1 MALFAVAAA
10 RRRRTRRLVTRGRSR
25 RGSWRH
31 GRTTTLL
38 QVRIARSWLLLR
50 ICRLVEGA
58 SPPRRPRQLQQEEE
72 EEEKGEACEEQRR
85 TRTATALIASAH
97 FLSLSGV
104 RVAPFKSTAG
114 RWYG

>member
-72 EEEKGEACEEQRR
+72 EEEEKGEAFGEERR
-85 TRTATALIASAH
+85 TRAATALIASAH

-104 RVAPFKSTAG
+104 RVG
-114 RWYG
+114 RPS